1 MFEISQLKD
10 KKLSDLQEIAQKLD
24 IPKYR
29 TLKKQDLIYQILDKQ
44 AANPKVITEASEPTL
59 FSEDKSTEEK
69 KPRARVQKAVPVTQP
84 KKEEKPAVEATVIE
98 TQTEPVATAVPKKE
112 EPKTNN
118 NPNQRPKEAQKQHQ
132 KRDNNQQH
140 KNKNQNP
147 NQNPNQKNGNVDAGN
162 KDGRNRYREP
172 DFEFDAIIES
182 EGVLDI
188 MV

>member
-112 EPKTNN
+112 ELRRLKNNIKKETTINNTKIKTKIRTKIRIKKMVMWMLVIKTAEIGIV
-118 NPNQRPKEAQKQHQ
+118 NPISSLMP
-132 KRDNNQQH
+132 
-140 KNKNQNP
+140 
-147 NQNPNQKNGNVDAGN
+147 
-162 KDGRNRYREP
+162 
-172 DFEFDAIIES
+172 
-182 EGVLDI
+182 
-188 MV
+188 